1 MEFVATCLFGLES
14 LLGKEIDALGYERLD
29 TMDGRI
35 TFRGDAAAAARC
47 SLFLRYA
54 ERLYL
59 KLGDFH
65 AESFEELFDGVN
77 ALPLEAYI
85 GKEDRFPVKGHSIK
99 SKLTSLPA
107 CQSIIKKAAAKR
119 LGDAWGCRWLPETG
133 ILYQLEFFLF
143 KDHCT
148 LMIDTSGVPLHK
160 RGYRPAAGEAPL
172 RETLAAALAAI
183 ARPREEV
190 LFWDP
195 MCGSGTIP
203 IEAAM
208 LMTNTAPGLSRRFAA
223 EAFPV
228 FPEALWKSAREEAF
242 DSIRKDSRFEAYASD
257 IDPHCVEIAAG
268 NVKRAGI
275 EAHVRVFQKDALTV
289 EKGDRRGTVVCNPPY
304 GERLSTPEECR
315 RLYTKMGERFRALA
329 PWQVYILC
337 SDEEFERYYGGRA
350 DKVRRLY
357 NGMLRCGLYQ
367 YFKRREKVGG

>member
-1 MEFVATCLFGLES
+1 
-14 LLGKEIDALGYERLD
+14 
-29 TMDGRI
+29 
-35 TFRGDAAAAARC
+35 
-47 SLFLRYA
+47 
-54 ERLYL
+54 
-59 KLGDFH
+59 
-65 AESFEELFDGVN
+65 
-77 ALPLEAYI
+77 
-85 GKEDRFPVKGHSIK
+85 
-99 SKLTSLPA
+99 
-107 CQSIIKKAAAKR
+107 
-119 LGDAWGCRWLPETG
+119 
-133 ILYQLEFFLF
+133 
-143 KDHCT
+143 
-148 LMIDTSGVPLHK
+148 
-160 RGYRPAAGEAPL
+160 
-172 RETLAAALAAI
+172 
-183 ARPREEV
+183 
-190 LFWDP
+190 
-195 MCGSGTIP
+195 
-203 IEAAM
+203 M

-257 IDPHCVEIAAG
+257 IDPRCVEIAAG